1 VVINRVKHHAERRE
15 SDGRGGGDGDASEE
29 RVTEPLPAR
38 WRRVHYRTPTTE
50 RNKTFPSLGRS
61 TRDRSLDLRPLARRA
76 QPSPVAVELYP
87 AGVLATCSERQR
99 GEADGTARRDRP
111 RRRGVGAQR
120 ADPIRGGRP
129 PTAAGFFVDAY
140 RRSTTH
146 LLVEND
152 EIVAFASRAPRR
164 LHPLSGCPPRSPG
177 ARSRRAPHRRRGPG
191 TPISHLPRP
200 HDQHR
205 GARLLRTPRLRGS
218 SAGSTTTT
226 RTVATPTTSSS
237 AASRSASGS
246 PGSSGGSREVLRIAR
261 GPRSACK
268 TDSH

>member
-1 VVINRVKHHAERRE
+1 MAE
-15 SDGRGGGDGDASEE
+15 GGDGDASEE

-61 TRDRSLDLRPLARRA
+61 TRDRSLDLRPPPAERNRPRWRWSYIPLAC
-76 QPSPVAVELYP
+76 
-87 AGVLATCSERQR
+87 LATCSERQR

-120 ADPIRGGRP
+120 ADPIQEGVLRQRR
-129 PTAAGFFVDAY
+129 GFFVDAY

-152 EIVAFASRAPRR
+152 EIVAFASVRR
-164 LHPLSGCPPRSPG
+164 DGYIPFWLS
-177 ARSRRAPHRRRGPG
+177 
-191 TPISHLPRP
+191 TPITGGAVTPSASSPTWPRNT
-200 HDQHR
+200 DQSPATPAR
-205 GARLLRTPRLRGS
+205 PTPGARLLRTPRLRGRPPDRRLLRGRWRRLLPQ
-218 SAGSTTTT
+218 A
-226 RTVATPTTSSS
+226 RRRVV
-237 AASRSASGS
+237 SASGS

-261 GPRSACK
+261 GPEAPAKPIVISARREEPRP
-268 TDSH
+268 